1 MKDSFKGYYNT
12 DSGKLKEL
20 WESPETL
27 FVFDTNVFLNLYGY
41 AKQTRDD
48 FFKIIEAL
56 SERVWIPY
64 HVGLEYQRRRLDVI
78 KHEKSIFNSIDKN
91 LEKIQNVFK
100 GDFEQLALKR
110 RFPNLYESTEKL
122 EREIG
127 KCISNYKRSVKR
139 WNDNQPCVR
148 SNDEIRDKLDLYFE
162 RKVGIPPSNQEWL
175 DETFK
180 EGRARYDN
188 KIPPGFK
195 DAVKSKQDDS
205 FFQHNGLQYDKQF
218 GDYIIWKQLI
228 EKSSDGKIRA
238 VIFITDDNKDDWW
251 LNIDSNGK
259 KQIGPLPELQ
269 TEIYRASE
277 IDSFYMYTTAMFL
290 EDGKINLSVDVQD
303 SSIKDAE
310 FTFPESPKENI
321 SQLMLNIDLLTD
333 RVKQQDLEGVNNKLI
348 KYYRENVRDNIFNS
362 QKIRTP
368 RDVLM
373 ELEKLANENSIKNE
387 SESAVEVI
395 KRWNSLQNK
404 EDKKQIDL
412 LNSYINRI
420 NYLNEKD
427 NEKDEE

>member
-12 DSGKLKEL
+12 DSGKLKDL

-56 SERVWIPY
+56 NERVWVPY

-78 KHEKSIFNSIDKN
+78 KHEKSIFNLIDKN

-110 RFPNLYESTEKL
+110 RFPSLYESTEKL

-127 KCISNYKRSVKR
+127 TCISKYKRSVKR

-148 SNDEIRDKLDLYFE
+148 SNDEIRDKLDQYFE
-162 RKVGIPPSNQEWL
+162 NKVGTPPSNQEWL

-180 EGRARYDN
+180 EGQARYDK

-228 EKSSDGKIRA
+228 EKSNTGNIRY
-238 VIFITDDNKDDWW
+238 VVFITDDNKDDWW

-269 TEIYRASE
+269 NEIYRESK

-290 EDGKINLSVDVQD
+290 EDGKLNLSVDVRD

-310 FTFPESPKENI
+310 FTVQPHPQENI
-321 SQLMLNIDLLTD
+321 SQLILDIDLLTD
-333 RVKQQDLEGVNNKLI
+333 RVNQQDLMHANNKLMR
-348 KYYRENVRDNIFNS
+348 YYKEKIRNDIVSS
-362 QKIRTP
+362 QKTMTP
-368 RDVLM
+368 RDILM
-373 ELEKLANENSIKNE
+373 EYEILANDKNITNENENAID
-387 SESAVEVI
+387 VI

-404 EDKKQIDL
+404 KDKKQIDL
-412 LNSYINRI
+412 LDSYISRI

-427 NEKDEE
+427 DEKDE

>member
-1 MKDSFKGYYNT
+1 MKNSFKGYYNT
-12 DSGKLKEL
+12 DSGKLNEL
-20 WESPETL
+20 WKSQDTL

-48 FFKIIEAL
+48 FFKIIEVL
-56 SERVWIPY
+56 NERVWIPY

-78 KHEKSIFNSIDKN
+78 KYEKSIFNSIDKN

-110 RFPNLYESTEKL
+110 RFPSLYESTEKL

-127 KCISNYKRSVKR
+127 RCISNYKRSVKR

-148 SNDEIRDKLDLYFE
+148 SNDEIRNKLDLYFE
-162 RKVGIPPSNQEWL
+162 SKVGAPPENQAWL

-180 EGRARYDN
+180 EGQIRYDK

-228 EKSSDGKIRA
+228 EKSSAENIRA

-251 LNIDSNGK
+251 LNIESNGK

-269 TEIYRASE
+269 TEIYRKSE

-290 EDGKINLSVDVQD
+290 EDGKLNLSVDVRD

-310 FTFPESPKENI
+310 FTLPPAPQEDIN
-321 SQLMLNIDLLTD
+321 QLMLNIDLLTD
-333 RVKQQDLEGVNNKLI
+333 RVNQLDLMDANKKLI
-348 KYYRENVRDNIFNS
+348 KRYNERFRKSNIPPY
-362 QKIRTP
+362 KIRVP
-368 RDVLM
+368 RDIPM
-373 ELEKLANENSIKNE
+373 GDDMLANDKNIINE
-387 SESAVEVI
+387 HEDAVEVI
-395 KRWNSLQNK
+395 RRWNSMRNK
-404 EDKKQIDL
+404 NQID
-412 LNSYINRI
+412 IFPI
-420 NYLNEKD
+420 NYLNEND
-427 NEKDEE
+427 DDKDE

>member
-20 WESPETL
+20 WGSPETL

-48 FFKIIEAL
+48 FFKIIEVL
-56 SERVWIPY
+56 NERVWIPY

-78 KHEKSIFNSIDKN
+78 KYEKSIFNSIDKN

-110 RFPNLYESTEKL
+110 RFPILYESTEKL

-127 KCISNYKRSVKR
+127 RCISNYKRSVKR

-148 SNDEIRDKLDLYFE
+148 SNDEIRNKLDLYFE
-162 RKVGIPPSNQEWL
+162 SKVGTSPPNQAWL

-205 FFQHNGLQYDKQF
+205 FFHHNGLQYDKQF

-228 EKSSDGKIRA
+228 EKSNTENIRA

-251 LNIDSNGK
+251 LNIESNGK

-269 TEIYRASE
+269 TEIYRESE

-290 EDGKINLSVDVQD
+290 EDGKLNLSVDVRD

-310 FTFPESPKENI
+310 FTLPPSPQEDI

-333 RVKQQDLEGVNNKLI
+333 RVNQLDLRNVNKKHIEYYEKNLLNKIL
-348 KYYRENVRDNIFNS
+348 NS
-362 QKIRTP
+362 HEIRTP
-368 RDVLM
+368 RDILM
-373 ELEKLANENSIKNE
+373 GNDMLANDKNIFNENRN
-387 SESAVEVI
+387 AVDVI
-395 KRWNSLQNK
+395 KLWNSLQNK
-404 EDKKQIDL
+404 KQIDL
-412 LNSYINRI
+412 LDSYVHPL

-427 NEKDEE
+427 DEKYE